1 MDDFRDCSRVL
12 NAELYLPPS
21 LMSNYVEQAFLT
33 SISPLAATANVS
45 LRNNKRL
52 VHVNKNKGDRGK

>member
-12 NAELYLPPS
+12 NAELDLPPS
-21 LMSNYVEQAFLT
+21 LMSNYIEQSFLT
-33 SISPLAATANVS
+33 SISPLAAIANVS